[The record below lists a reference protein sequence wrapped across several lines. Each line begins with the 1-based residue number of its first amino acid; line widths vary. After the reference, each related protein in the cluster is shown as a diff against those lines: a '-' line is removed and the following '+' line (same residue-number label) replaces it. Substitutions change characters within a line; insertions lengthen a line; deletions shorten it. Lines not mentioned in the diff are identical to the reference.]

1 MENNLQNNV
10 FSEKLELNQRIESIG
25 WGLFLV
31 MIGGIW
37 LVPDR
42 FVPQGTWLVGAGLIL
57 LGLNVARYIKG
68 IRMSGFT
75 LFLGAVALLSGA
87 ADFLRVDLPLM
98 PIFLILIGANIILK
112 PMIEKYPKL
121 SE

>member
-98 PIFLILIGANIILK
+98 PILLILIGANIILK